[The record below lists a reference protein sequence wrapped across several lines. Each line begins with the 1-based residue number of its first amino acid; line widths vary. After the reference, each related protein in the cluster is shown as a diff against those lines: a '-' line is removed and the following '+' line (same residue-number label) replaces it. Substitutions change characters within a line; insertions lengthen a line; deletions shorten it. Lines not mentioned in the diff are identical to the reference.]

1 MKALLQRVLEAQVS
15 SEGFDTVSIGHGLLI
30 FLGVA
35 ESDTEEIAD
44 KMAAKV
50 LNLRMFD
57 GSESKFDKSLLDIDG
72 EILVVSQFT
81 LFAETQRGRR
91 PKFFKA
97 ARPDKAKRFYD
108 YFCEKLLDGGAKVV
122 KKGPFGARMIVDAK
136 NLGPFSVPIEIE
148 ADKE

>member
-15 SEGFDTVSIGHGLLI
+15 SEEFDTVSIGHGLLI

-57 GSESKFDKSLLDIDG
+57 GSESKFDKSLLNIDG
-72 EILVVSQFT
+72 EALVVSQFT
-81 LFAETQRGRR
+81 LFADSSRGRR
-91 PKFFKA
+91 PTFFKA
-97 ARPDKAKRFYD
+97 AKPEKAKRLYD
-108 YFCEKLLDGGAKVV
+108 YFSVKLKEGGLRKVEQ
-122 KKGPFGARMIVDAK
+122 GPFGARMIVDAK
-136 NLGPFSVPIEIE
+136 NQGPFSIPI
-148 ADKE
+148 DLVS